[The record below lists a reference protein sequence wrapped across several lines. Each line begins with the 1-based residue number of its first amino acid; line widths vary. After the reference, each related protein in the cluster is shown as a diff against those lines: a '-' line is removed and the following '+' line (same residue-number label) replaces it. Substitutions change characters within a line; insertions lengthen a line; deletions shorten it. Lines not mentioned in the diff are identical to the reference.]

1 MQRSTACR
9 IIQQARCD
17 HSPLF
22 QELSYAMPE
31 WVFARQDPAA
41 VKRDP
46 QETELFKS
54 ENSGE
59 NEYAGTDALVRE
71 ILQNALDAGQQ
82 DQPVRVRFAL
92 HQAADSPP
100 DDVLADYMQRLEV
113 PLRHRD
119 IEYTA
124 AGLPDLTN
132 QFLVVEDFGTR
143 GLCGDPMRNKDP
155 ETGHSE
161 REDFYWFWRNIG
173 RSGKTGDDLGRWG
186 LGKAVY
192 RAASRTGC
200 MLGLTVRSSDQQSM
214 LMGQAVLK
222 IHSLDDVEYVSDGFW
237 CDGVDPQNKVPVPIQ
252 QPETLEQFRQHWK
265 LTRTTEPGLSVVV
278 PYAAEELTGL
288 RLLQAVCINFFVP
301 ILQGQLIVD
310 LVAADLSMQEA
321 RLDQGSLLTWIEKIP
336 WNGPKRAKRHAP
348 PPLPFFARCLQDSVP
363 PTVTKLLG
371 EKAIPKWSEEAFAA
385 ADLKS
390 LQNRL
395 ADGHLVHVQ
404 VQVNLLQKRD
414 EPVVGLM
421 SVFLQKEP
429 QETPGDT
436 YFVREGMTI
445 TKLTSKAAIRGVQ
458 AFVHVD
464 RGHLARF
471 LGDSEGPAHESWDS
485 SAERP
490 QKFWKTW
497 KGRVQFCAKVVN
509 PLLDLL
515 MPPNQQADFDLLS
528 DLFSIERI
536 KLPERGTKEKE
547 KSQEP
552 RNFPPIPRVQRW
564 FRVDPKSGG
573 FRVTAAS
580 KQEIPAG
587 ALLRVL
593 AAYDTPRGNPLSKWT
608 ELDFDFRREDSS
620 LEFSSDGV
628 KVTRVSGN
636 ELLLSHLDP
645 GFWLAVNGFD
655 ANLDVF
661 VRVDDEVA
669 DVDDGESTPSGA
681 PVPAL
686 VAVPASDGNA
696 AAGEMVAEEPQP
708 VARPRRKKRG
718 GIIGILN
725 KLRGASTD
733 DVDDAGAT
741 AEGAEI

>member
-1 MQRSTACR
+1 
-9 IIQQARCD
+9 
-17 HSPLF
+17 
-22 QELSYAMPE
+22 MPE

-100 DDVLADYMQRLEV
+100 DDVLSDYMQRLEI
-113 PLRHRD
+113 PLRYRD

-124 AGLPDLTN
+124 AGLPDLPN

-155 ETGHSE
+155 EEGHRD

-200 MLGLTVRSSDQQSM
+200 MLGLTVRSSDHQSM
-214 LMGQAVLK
+214 LMGQAVLR
-222 IHSLDDVEYVSDGFW
+222 IHTIDGDEFVSDGFW
-237 CDGVDPQNKVPVPIQ
+237 CDGVSPHNRVPVPIQ
-252 QPETLEQFRQHWK
+252 QPEALEQFRQHWK

-278 PYAAEELTGL
+278 PYAAEELTGI

-301 ILQGQLIVD
+301 ILQGRLVVD
-310 LVAADLSMQEA
+310 LAATDLPMEEA
-321 RLDQGSLLTWIEKIP
+321 RLDQGSLLTWIERIA

-363 PTVTKLLG
+363 PTVTRLLG

-390 LQNRL
+390 LRSRL
-395 ADGHLVHVQ
+395 AEGLLVHVQ

-414 EPVVGLM
+414 DPVVGTM
-421 SVFLQKEP
+421 SVYLQKEP
-429 QETPGDT
+429 KETPGDT

-445 TKLTSKAAIRGVQ
+445 TRLTSKAAIRGVQ

-509 PLLDLL
+509 PLLDVL
-515 MPPNQQADFDLLS
+515 MPPNQRADFDLLS
-528 DLFSIERI
+528 DLFSIERM
-536 KLPERGTKEKE
+536 KLPERGPQEREKAKETN
-547 KSQEP
+547 SLP
-552 RNFPPIPRVQRW
+552 NIPRVQRW
-564 FRVDPKSGG
+564 FRVDPRSGG
-573 FRVTAAS
+573 FRITAAS
-580 KQEIPAG
+580 KQEVPAG
-587 ALLRVL
+587 ATLRVL

-608 ELDFDFRREDSS
+608 ELDFDFRRENSS

-655 ANLDVF
+655 ENLDVF
-661 VRVDDEVA
+661 VRVDDEVPA
-669 DVDDGESTPSGA
+669 PHDAAPGDGTDPG
-681 PVPAL
+681 PAL
-686 VAVPASDGNA
+686 VSIPTSPDQTVGVD
-696 AAGEMVAEEPQP
+696 MVAEKPQP
-708 VARPRRKKRG
+708 VRKAVRRKRG
-718 GIIGILN
+718 GIIGMLN
-725 KLRGASTD
+725 KLRGAAD
-733 DVDDAGAT
+733 DEDQADAAAGT
-741 AEGAEI
+741 SEGAET